1 MTMKRKIFR
10 IFLIFVGIFFCFFA
24 FRLAYGYLYPYGD
37 NFPLGARDE
46 ATSSISYG
54 TLQKTK
60 NNYATSQFD
69 QAVVRRAPTA
79 PTAPNAAAI
88 QQKYEKTS
96 FINSSSKDFES
107 DVKKVYAAIS
117 DLKGMVQSE
126 QNRGVTGQRW
136 LGLVIGVTP
145 ENFDAMNQQLQ
156 GIAKLEKTYIEK
168 VDKTNEFLSL
178 QAKRTSLEATR
189 KALLEFKTRDGKI
202 PELIELQKEILEIE
216 SKIQELGVQL
226 SDFDENQSFCT
237 VQYTITERAV
247 KDVSISIFTRIKVA
261 LEWTLI
267 YYGLFVSGL
276 FAALLCASLLVL
288 VGAKLKSLL
297 LSFTDD
303 RPNW

>member
-1 MTMKRKIFR
+1 MNIKAKIFR
-10 IFLIFVGIFFCFFA
+10 VFLFFIVLFFCFFA

-37 NFPLGARDE
+37 NALRGAVSE
-46 ATSSISYG
+46 APSSISYG

-60 NNYATSQFD
+60 NNYATTLFNQV
-69 QAVVRRAPTA
+69 AAPQSA
-79 PTAPNAAAI
+79 SPRNGAAI

-96 FINSSSKDFES
+96 FINSSSKDFEA
-107 DVKKVYAAIS
+107 DVKQVYDAIS
-117 DLKGMVQSE
+117 GLKGLVQSE

-178 QAKRTSLEATR
+178 QAKRNSLEATR
-189 KALLEFKTRDGKI
+189 KALLDFKTRDGKI
-202 PELIELQKEILEIE
+202 PDLIGLQKEILDIE

-237 VQYTITERAV
+237 VQYTIAERGV
-247 KDVSISIFTRIKVA
+247 KETSISVFTRIKVA
-261 LEWTLI
+261 LEWTVI
-267 YYGLFVSGL
+267 YYSLFMAGL

-288 VGAKLKSLL
+288 IAAKLKNLL